1 MKGDN
6 FMKLKQFVQLL
17 LIALFVW
24 GVQSSTIHF
33 QHHEIDKISQCDLC
47 DTFEQIDLHHQN
59 SSTVIVNENQAV
71 RTTKQVEKI
80 IVKSRFD
87 YTNVPQIK
95 RVKLV
100 ENRHYTVEPT
110 PLGFN
115 ATAPPKNS

>member
-6 FMKLKQFVQLL
+6 FMKLKDSVQLL

-24 GVQSSTIHF
+24 ASQSTTIHF
-33 QHHEIDKISQCDLC
+33 QHYEIDKISECSLC
-47 DTFEQIDLHHQN
+47 HTSEQIDLHHQN
-59 SSTVIVNENQAV
+59 SSLVIVNENLAV
-71 RTTKQVEKI
+71 RSTKKVEKV

-87 YTNVPQIK
+87 YTNVPPIK
-95 RVKLV
+95 QVKLV
-100 ENRHYTVEPT
+100 ENRHYAVEPT

>member
-1 MKGDN
+1 
-6 FMKLKQFVQLL
+6 MKLKYSVQLL

-24 GVQSSTIHF
+24 GSQSTTIHF
-33 QHHEIDKISQCDLC
+33 QHHEIDQISKCNLC
-47 DTFEQIDLHHQN
+47 HASEQIDRHHQN
-59 SSTVIVNENQAV
+59 SSLVNLSENLAV
-71 RTTKQVEKI
+71 RTDKQEEKI

-87 YTNVPQIK
+87 YTSVPHIK

-100 ENRHYTVEPT
+100 EDRHYTVEPT

>member
-1 MKGDN
+1 
-6 FMKLKQFVQLL
+6 MKLKQSVQLL

-24 GVQSSTIHF
+24 ASQSTRIHF
-33 QHHEIDKISQCDLC
+33 QHHEIDEISKCNLCHTSEQLDLY
-47 DTFEQIDLHHQN
+47 HQ
-59 SSTVIVNENQAV
+59 SSSIVIANENLAV
-71 RTTKQVEKI
+71 RTTKQVEKVV
-80 IVKSRFD
+80 VKSRFD

>member
-1 MKGDN
+1 
-6 FMKLKQFVQLL
+6 MKLKQSVQLL

-24 GVQSSTIHF
+24 ASQSTTIHF
-33 QHHEIDKISQCDLC
+33 QHHEIDEISECNLC
-47 DTFEQIDLHHQN
+47 HTSELLDLHHPN
-59 SSTVIVNENQAV
+59 SSIVIANENLAV
-71 RTTKQVEKI
+71 RTTMQVEKV

-100 ENRHYTVEPT
+100 ENRHYAVEPR

>member
-1 MKGDN
+1 MI
-6 FMKLKQFVQLL
+6 MKLKQSVQLV

-24 GVQSSTIHF
+24 AFQSTTIHF
-33 QHHEIDKISQCDLC
+33 QDHEIDKISECNLC
-47 DTFEQIDLHHQN
+47 HTYEQLDLHHQN
-59 SSTVIVNENQAV
+59 SSIVIVNENLAV
-71 RTTKQVEKI
+71 RTTKQEEKV

-87 YTNVPQIK
+87 YTNVPHIK
-95 RVKLV
+95 QVKLV